1 MIIVV
6 VIIGILVTVV
16 VGVSKMVVARAA
28 SEKTRMNMQVILSA
42 MKTYYDSQGDYPV
55 EESDFSGKPASWAD
69 RDWQAYCRNRKLYQ
83 QLCLVPAVKKKI
95 ATLREDAVS
104 NVEGSYVFI
113 DGFETYMD
121 YFRTGGIGG
130 LPVLISAGADRT
142 FDTED
147 DIRSDNR

>member
-1 MIIVV
+1 MKKTDMHQDRGFTLVEMLIVV

-16 VGVSKMVVARAA
+16 VGVSRMVIARAA
-28 SEKTRMNMQVILSA
+28 NEKTRMYMQTIMLA
-42 MKTYYDSQGDYPV
+42 IDAYHEATGNYPA
-55 EESDFSGKPASWAD
+55 EG
-69 RDWQAYCRNRKLYQ
+69 NLYQ
-83 QLCLVPAVKKKI
+83 QLIAVPAAKKRLS
-95 ATLREDAVS
+95 ALPDDAVKD
-104 NVEGSYVFI
+104 NVFV
-113 DGFETYMD
+113 DGFEKHMY